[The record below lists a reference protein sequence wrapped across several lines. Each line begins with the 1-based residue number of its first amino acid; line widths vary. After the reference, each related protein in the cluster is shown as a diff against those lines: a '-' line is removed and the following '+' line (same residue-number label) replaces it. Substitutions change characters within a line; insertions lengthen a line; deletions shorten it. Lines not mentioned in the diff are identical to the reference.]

1 MTIFSA
7 VVMLGILI
15 FVHELGHFLFAKLMS
30 VRVLKF
36 SLGFGPKIIGKKI
49 GDTEYLLS
57 AVPLGGYVKML
68 GEEAGE
74 EIQGEESVNAFHAQS
89 LGKRAVIVIAGPLFN
104 VLLTYLIYVTVLSCH
119 IPVNIPNVSSFLPV
133 VDEVAVD
140 SPAARGGLKAGDRIV
155 SIDGKNIDT
164 WFEMVGIVR
173 ENPGR
178 EIEVVVLR
186 GKSEFA
192 SRIVP
197 NAVEVGENAEK
208 TVIGQIG
215 VLKRNGDFFQ
225 TIESDSFGDALY
237 RGAVATGK
245 MGLFVVDSIRMLA
258 VGDVSLRNVGG
269 PVTIV
274 QESGRAAAAGIL
286 PYFIFMALFSVNLGI
301 LNLLPIP
308 VLDGGHLLLFAVE
321 WLKGSP
327 LNEKAV
333 GIVNRIGLA
342 LILALMIVAFYNDF
356 MRLFAGG

>member
-7 VVMLGILI
+7 IVMLGILI
-15 FVHELGHFLFAKLMS
+15 FVHELGHFIFAKIMS

-36 SLGFGPKIIGKKI
+36 SLGFGPKVIGKKI
-49 GDTEYLLS
+49 GDTEYLIS

-74 EIQGEESVNAFHAQS
+74 ETQEEESAQS
-89 LGKRAVIVIAGPLFN
+89 FHFQPLWKRATIVIAGPVFN
-104 VLLTYLIYVTVLSCH
+104 VLLTYLIYVVVLSAQ

-133 VDEVAVD
+133 VDEVAAG
-140 SPAARGGLKAGDRIV
+140 SPAASSGLKAGDRIV

-164 WFEMVGIVR
+164 WFEMVNMVR

-178 EIEVVVLR
+178 EIGIVVLR
-186 GKSEFA
+186 GRAEFA
-192 SRIVP
+192 ARVVP
-197 NAVEVGENAEK
+197 NPVEVGEGAEK
-208 TVIGQIG
+208 IVVGQIG
-215 VLKRNGDFFQ
+215 VMKKNGDFFE
-225 TIESDSFGDALY
+225 TIESDSVGEALY
-237 RGAVATGK
+237 QGAIATGK

-321 WLKGSP
+321 GLKGSP

-356 MRLFAGG
+356 VRLFAGG